1 METTTQLEAIRVEYD
16 CSIFVDFSKK
26 YISSRYGHNVMSQI
40 LAYGLFYFR
49 PLSGSSLM
57 VILFDRAS
65 ILLSLSGT
73 QLGDPVLDNVQMA

>member
-1 METTTQLEAIRVEYD
+1 METTTQLEAIRVEYE
-16 CSIFVDFSKK
+16 CSILSILKK
-26 YISSRYGHNVMSQI
+26 IYIVQVWSQRNVTNI
-40 LAYGLFYFR
+40 GIWIVYFR

-65 ILLSLSGT
+65 ILLGLSGT